1 MASRDNVYR
10 AGIPMM
16 TTLTRIP
23 AQAVLIGLFALSACS
38 GSAHEA
44 PPTAAPEAARAVPVR
59 GVNVEQRDLKETI
72 TVTGTLRPKA
82 EIKVIA
88 EVAARLDRLAKDEGS
103 VVRKGELLA
112 VLDDTDYNLT
122 LQRAKAALAV
132 ADANRAHAAAERDR
146 ANSLLKTGGITDKDH
161 LSAQVNLQV
170 SEASLAQAK
179 VEVAIA
185 EQNVTRTR
193 IVAPFSGRLID
204 RLSDAGS
211 YLASGTPIF
220 TLVDDAVLEFRGA
233 VPSSDYGKVKVNAP
247 VTLKMDAL
255 PDVQVTGQVTRIVP
269 MVQERNR
276 SFELIARVPGQQGLV
291 AGLFARAEIHVR
303 DVKGALLVPPSAV
316 VRDGANPDRADVFV
330 VANNKAERR
339 EIVLGVEQPDA
350 IQVTKGLTG
359 GETVVIDPPVSLT
372 SGATVQVQGKSAAAA
387 PATAPS
393 ASTAKAPATGH

>member
-1 MASRDNVYR
+1 VTSK
-10 AGIPMM
+10 
-16 TTLTRIP
+16 TLTHVP
-23 AQAVLIGLFALSACS
+23 VQAVPVRSLALIGLLAISAAGCS
-38 GSAHEA
+38 GAAHEA
-44 PPTAAPEAARAVPVR
+44 PATPAQETTRAVPVR
-59 GVNVEQRDLKETI
+59 GANVEQRDLRETL

-88 EVAARLDRLAKDEGS
+88 EVAARLDRLAKDEGA
-103 VVRKGELLA
+103 VVSKGELLA

-220 TLVDDAVLEFRGA
+220 TLVDDSVLEFRGA
-233 VPSSDYGKVKVNAP
+233 VPSSDYGKVKLNAP
-247 VTLKMDAL
+247 VTLTMDAL
-255 PDVQVTGQVTRIVP
+255 PDVEVTGQVTRVVP

-276 SFELIARVPGQQGLV
+276 SFELIARVPGRQGLV
-291 AGLFARAEIHVR
+291 AGLFARAAIYVR
-303 DVKGALLVPPSAV
+303 EVKGALLVPPSAV

-339 EIVLGVEQPDA
+339 EISLGVEQPDA
-350 IQVTKGLTG
+350 IQVIKGLSG

-387 PATAPS
+387 TPA
-393 ASTAKAPATGH
+393 APAAAQAPAASH

>member
-1 MASRDNVYR
+1 M
-10 AGIPMM
+10 
-16 TTLTRIP
+16 
-23 AQAVLIGLFALSACS
+23 
-38 GSAHEA
+38 
-44 PPTAAPEAARAVPVR
+44 PVR
-59 GVNVEQRDLKETI
+59 GANVEQRDLRETL

-103 VVRKGELLA
+103 VVSKGELLA

-179 VEVAIA
+179 AEVAIA

-220 TLVDDAVLEFRGA
+220 TLVDDSVLEFRGA
-233 VPSSDYGKVKVNAP
+233 VPSSDYGKVKLNAP
-247 VTLKMDAL
+247 VTLTMDAL
-255 PDVQVTGQVTRIVP
+255 PGVEVTGQVTRVVP

-276 SFELIARVPGQQGLV
+276 SFELIARVPGQKVLV
-291 AGLFARAEIHVR
+291 AGLFARAEIYVR
-303 DVKGALLVPPSAV
+303 EVKGALLVPPSAV

-339 EIVLGVEQPDA
+339 EISLGVEQPDA
-350 IQVTKGLTG
+350 IQVIKGLSG

-372 SGATVQVQGKSAAAA
+372 SGATVQVQGKSAAARCGTPA
-387 PATAPS
+387 PA
-393 ASTAKAPATGH
+393 ASH

>member
-1 MASRDNVYR
+1 MK
-10 AGIPMM
+10 
-16 TTLTRIP
+16 TLTTVP
-23 AQAVLIGLFALSACS
+23 VKAALLGLLTISVAACS
-38 GSAHEA
+38 GAAHEA
-44 PPTAAPEAARAVPVR
+44 PPTPAEATTRAVPVR
-59 GVNVEQRDLKETI
+59 GANVEQRDLRETI

-103 VVRKGELLA
+103 LVRKGELLA

-170 SEASLAQAK
+170 AEASFAQAK
-179 VEVAIA
+179 AEVAIA

-193 IVAPFSGRLID
+193 VIAPFSGRLID

-211 YLASGTPIF
+211 VLASGTPIF
-220 TLVDDAVLEFRGA
+220 TLVDDSELEFRAA
-233 VPSSDYGKVKVNAP
+233 VPSSDYAKVKVNAP
-247 VTLKMDAL
+247 VTLTMDAL
-255 PDVQVTGQVTRIVP
+255 PDVEVTGKVTRVVP

-276 SFELIARVPGQQGLV
+276 SFELIARVPGQQRLV
-291 AGLFARAEIHVR
+291 AGLFARAEIYVR
-303 DVKGALLVPPSAV
+303 EVKGALLVPPSAV

-339 EIVLGVEQPDA
+339 EIALGVEQPDA
-350 IQVTKGLTG
+350 IQVIKGLSG

-387 PATAPS
+387 PSPAA
-393 ASTAKAPATGH
+393 AQAPASH

>member
-1 MASRDNVYR
+1 MRRVQS
-10 AGIPMM
+10 GIP
-16 TTLTRIP
+16 TGIRTKKTFGVLTLF
-23 AQAVLIGLFALSACS
+23 GLLTLSLSACS
-38 GSAHEA
+38 GAAHEA
-44 PPTAAPEAARAVPVR
+44 PANATPEAPRSVPVR
-59 GVNVEQRDLKETI
+59 GANVEQRDLKETL

-88 EVAARLDRLAKDEGS
+88 EVAARLVRLAKDEGS
-103 VVRKGELLA
+103 VVQQGDLLA

-170 SEASLAQAK
+170 SEASYAQAK
-179 VEVAIA
+179 AEVAIA
-185 EQNVTRTR
+185 EQNITRTR
-193 IVAPFSGRLID
+193 IIAPFSGRLID

-220 TLVDDAVLEFRGA
+220 TLVDDSVLEFRAA
-233 VPSSDYGKVKVNAP
+233 VPSSDYAKVKVNAP
-247 VTLKMDAL
+247 VTLTMDAL
-255 PDVQVTGQVTRIVP
+255 PGVEVTGQVTRVVP

-276 SFELIARVPGQQGLV
+276 SFELIARVPGQKGLV
-291 AGLFARAEIHVR
+291 AGLFARAEVYVR
-303 DVKGALLVPPSAV
+303 EVKGALLVPPSSV

-339 EIVLGVEQPDA
+339 EIALGVEQPDA
-350 IQVTKGLTG
+350 IQVLKGLSG

-372 SGATVQVQGKSAAAA
+372 SGATVQVQGKNASAATPAA
-387 PATAPS
+387 PSTGTA
-393 ASTAKAPATGH
+393 AQAPAASH

>member
-1 MASRDNVYR
+1 VTSK
-10 AGIPMM
+10 
-16 TTLTRIP
+16 TLTHVP
-23 AQAVLIGLFALSACS
+23 VQAVPVRSLALIGLLAISAAGCS
-38 GSAHEA
+38 GAAHEA
-44 PPTAAPEAARAVPVR
+44 PATPAQETTRAVPVR
-59 GVNVEQRDLKETI
+59 GANVEQRDLRETL

-88 EVAARLDRLAKDEGS
+88 EVAARLDRLAKDEGA
-103 VVRKGELLA
+103 VVSKGELLA

-220 TLVDDAVLEFRGA
+220 TLVDDSVLEFRGA
-233 VPSSDYGKVKVNAP
+233 VPSSDYGKVKLNAP
-247 VTLKMDAL
+247 VTLTMDAL
-255 PDVQVTGQVTRIVP
+255 PDVEVTGQVTRVVP

-276 SFELIARVPGQQGLV
+276 SFELIARVPGRQGLV
-291 AGLFARAEIHVR
+291 AGLFARAAIYVR
-303 DVKGALLVPPSAV
+303 EVKGALLVPPSAV

-330 VANNKAERR
+330 VTNNKAERR
-339 EIVLGVEQPDA
+339 EISLGVEQPDA
-350 IQVTKGLTG
+350 IQVIKGLSG

-387 PATAPS
+387 
-393 ASTAKAPATGH
+393 APAAPAAAQAPAASH

>member
-1 MASRDNVYR
+1 
-10 AGIPMM
+10 MM
-16 TTLTRIP
+16 KTF
-23 AQAVLIGLFALSACS
+23 AVFGVLALSACS
-38 GSAHEA
+38 GAAHEA
-44 PPTAAPEAARAVPVR
+44 PATPATETTRAVPVR
-59 GVNVEQRDLKETI
+59 GASVEQRDLRETL

-88 EVAARLDRLAKDEGS
+88 EVAARLDRLVKDEGA
-103 VVRKGELLA
+103 VVSKGDLLA
-112 VLDDTDYNLT
+112 VLDDTDYKLT
-122 LQRAKAALAV
+122 LQRANAALAV

-170 SEASLAQAK
+170 TEASLAQAK

-211 YLASGTPIF
+211 YLASGTAIF
-220 TLVDDAVLEFRGA
+220 TLVDDSVLEFRGA
-233 VPSSDYGKVKVNAP
+233 VPSSDYGKVKLNAP
-247 VTLKMDAL
+247 VTLTMDAL
-255 PDVQVTGQVTRIVP
+255 PGVEVTGEVTRVVP

-276 SFELIARVPGQQGLV
+276 SFELIARVPGRQGLV
-291 AGLFARAEIHVR
+291 AGLFARAAIYVR
-303 DVKGALLVPPSAV
+303 EVKGALLVPPSAV

-330 VANNKAERR
+330 VANGKAERR
-339 EIVLGVEQPDA
+339 EISLGVEQPDA
-350 IQVTKGLTG
+350 IQVIKGLSG

-372 SGATVQVQGKSAAAA
+372 SGATVQVQGAQAQGKSAA
-387 PATAPS
+387 PAPS
-393 ASTAKAPATGH
+393 ASAPAQAPAASH

>member
-1 MASRDNVYR
+1 MKSFTHIRVSA
-10 AGIPMM
+10 A
-16 TTLTRIP
+16 
-23 AQAVLIGLFALSACS
+23 LIGLLALSACS
-38 GSAHEA
+38 GAAHEA
-44 PPTAAPEAARAVPVR
+44 PANATPEAPRAVPVR
-59 GVNVEQRDLKETI
+59 GASVEQRDLKETI

-82 EIKVIA
+82 EVKVIA
-88 EVAARLDRLAKDEGS
+88 EVAARLDRLAKDEGA
-103 VVRKGELLA
+103 VVRKGELIA
-112 VLDDTDYNLT
+112 VLDDTDYSLT

-170 SEASLAQAK
+170 TEASLAQAK

-193 IVAPFSGRLID
+193 IIAPFSGRLTD

-211 YLASGTPIF
+211 YLAAGTAIF
-220 TLVDDAVLEFRGA
+220 TLVDDSELEFRGA
-233 VPSSDYGKVKVNAP
+233 VPSSDFGKVKLNAP
-247 VTLKMDAL
+247 VTLTMDAL
-255 PDVQVTGQVTRIVP
+255 PDVEVAGQVTRVVP

-276 SFELIARVPGQQGLV
+276 SFELIARVPGQQRLV
-291 AGLFARAEIHVR
+291 AGLFARAAIHVR
-303 DVKGALLVPPSAV
+303 DVKGALLVPPAAV

-350 IQVTKGLTG
+350 IQVIKGLTG

-372 SGATVQVQGKSAAAA
+372 SGATVQVQGKNAPA
-387 PATAPS
+387 PATPA
-393 ASTAKAPATGH
+393 AAQAPAASH

>member
-1 MASRDNVYR
+1 
-10 AGIPMM
+10 M
-16 TTLTRIP
+16 TTKRMKTVPVKTAPLSLL
-23 AQAVLIGLFALSACS
+23 ALLGALALSAAACS
-38 GSAHEA
+38 G
-44 PPTAAPEAARAVPVR
+44 AAGETPATPGPETTRAVPVR
-59 GVNVEQRDLKETI
+59 GANVEQRDLKETL

-82 EIKVIA
+82 EVKVIA
-88 EVAARLDRLAKDEGS
+88 EVAARLVRLAKDEGS
-103 VVRKGELLA
+103 VVKQGELLA

-122 LQRAKAALAV
+122 LQRAKASLAV

-170 SEASLAQAK
+170 AEASFAQAK
-179 VEVAIA
+179 TEVAIA

-211 YLASGTPIF
+211 YLASGTAIF
-220 TLVDDAVLEFRGA
+220 TLVDDSVLEFRAA
-233 VPSSDYGKVKVNAP
+233 VPSSDFAKVKVNAP
-247 VTLKMDAL
+247 VTLTMDAL
-255 PDVQVTGQVTRIVP
+255 PDVEVTGQVTRIVP

-276 SFELIARVPGQQGLV
+276 SFELIARVPGQKGLV
-291 AGLFARAEIHVR
+291 AGLFARASIFVR
-303 DVKGALLVPPSAV
+303 EVKGALLVPPSAV

-339 EIVLGVEQPDA
+339 EISLGVEQPDA
-350 IQVTKGLTG
+350 IQVVKGLTG

-372 SGATVQVQGKSAAAA
+372 SGATVLVQGGQAQDKNTPAA
-387 PATAPS
+387 S
-393 ASTAKAPATGH
+393 R

>member
-1 MASRDNVYR
+1 MK
-10 AGIPMM
+10 
-16 TTLTRIP
+16 TLTTVP
-23 AQAVLIGLFALSACS
+23 VKAVLLGALAISIAACS
-38 GSAHEA
+38 GSAHE
-44 PPTAAPEAARAVPVR
+44 TAATPASETTARAVPVR
-59 GVNVEQRDLKETI
+59 GASVEQRDLRETL

-88 EVAARLDRLAKDEGS
+88 EVAARLVRLAKDEGS
-103 VVRKGELLA
+103 LVQKGELLA

-170 SEASLAQAK
+170 SEASLLQAK
-179 VEVAIA
+179 TEVAIA
-185 EQNVTRTR
+185 EQNITRTR

-204 RLSDAGS
+204 RLSDAGG

-220 TLVDDAVLEFRGA
+220 TLVDDSVLEFRAA
-233 VPSSDYGKVKVNAP
+233 VPSSDFAKVKVNAP
-247 VTLKMDAL
+247 VTLTMDAL
-255 PDVQVTGQVTRIVP
+255 PDVEVTGEVIRVVP

-276 SFELIARVPGQQGLV
+276 SFELIARVPGQKQLV
-291 AGLFARAEIHVR
+291 AGMFARAAIFVR
-303 DVKGALLVPPSAV
+303 DVKGALLVPPSSV

-339 EIVLGVEQPDA
+339 EITLGAEQPDA
-350 IQVTKGLTG
+350 IQVLKGLTA

-372 SGATVQVQGKSAAAA
+372 SGAAVQVQTGQARVTSEPPAAS
-387 PATAPS
+387 PS
-393 ASTAKAPATGH
+393 AQTPAASH

>member
-1 MASRDNVYR
+1 VTGMD
-10 AGIPMM
+10 AGIHMM
-16 TTLTRIP
+16 KTFTRIP
-23 AQAVLIGLFALSACS
+23 TRAAAAGLLALSVSACS
-38 GSAHEA
+38 GAAHEA
-44 PPTAAPEAARAVPVR
+44 PATATPETTRAVPVR
-59 GVNVEQRDLKETI
+59 GANVEQRDLKETL

-88 EVAARLDRLAKDEGS
+88 EVAARLVRLAKDEGA
-103 VVRKGELLA
+103 VVREGELLA

-161 LSAQVNLQV
+161 LTAQVNLQV
-170 SEASLAQAK
+170 AEASFAQAK
-179 VEVAIA
+179 AEVAIA

-193 IVAPFSGRLID
+193 VIAPFSGRLVD
-204 RLSDAGS
+204 RLADAGS
-211 YLASGTPIF
+211 VLASGTPIF
-220 TLVDDAVLEFRGA
+220 TLVDDSVLEFRAA

-247 VTLKMDAL
+247 VTLTMDAL
-255 PDVQVTGQVTRIVP
+255 PDLQVAGTVTRIVP

-276 SFELIARVPGQQGLV
+276 SFELIARVPGRQGLV
-291 AGLFARAEIHVR
+291 AGLFARATIHVR
-303 DVKGALLVPPSAV
+303 DLKGALLVPPSAV

-330 VANNKAERR
+330 VASNKAERR
-339 EIVLGVEQPDA
+339 EVLLGVEQPDA

-372 SGATVQVQGKSAAAA
+372 SGATVQVQGKS
-387 PATAPS
+387 
-393 ASTAKAPATGH
+393 

>member
-1 MASRDNVYR
+1 
-10 AGIPMM
+10 MM
-16 TTLTRIP
+16 NTLTRIP
-23 AQAVLIGLFALSACS
+23 AQTALLGLLAFSAAACS
-38 GSAHEA
+38 GAAHEA
-44 PPTAAPEAARAVPVR
+44 PATPTPEATTRAVPVR
-59 GVNVEQRDLKETI
+59 GANVEQRDLKETL

-103 VVRKGELLA
+103 VVKKGELLA

-132 ADANRAHAAAERDR
+132 ADANRAHASAERDR

-161 LSAQVNLQV
+161 LTAQVNLQV
-170 SEASLAQAK
+170 ADASFAQAK
-179 VEVAIA
+179 AEVAIA

-193 IVAPFSGRLID
+193 IIAPFSGRLID

-220 TLVDDAVLEFRGA
+220 TLVDDSVLEFRAA
-233 VPSSDYGKVKVNAP
+233 VPSSDFAKVKVNAP
-247 VTLKMDAL
+247 VTLTMDAL
-255 PDVQVTGQVTRIVP
+255 PDVSVTGQVTRVVP

-291 AGLFARAEIHVR
+291 AGLFARAAIHVR

-350 IQVTKGLTG
+350 IQVIKGLTG

-372 SGATVQVQGKSAAAA
+372 SGATVQVQGAQVQGKNAAA
-387 PATAPS
+387 PAAPPS
-393 ASTAKAPATGH
+393 GGAQAPAAGH

>member
-1 MASRDNVYR
+1 MR
-10 AGIPMM
+10 
-16 TTLTRIP
+16 TLTTVPVKAASITLLG
-23 AQAVLIGLFALSACS
+23 VLALSAVACS
-38 GSAHEA
+38 GSAHETPA
-44 PPTAAPEAARAVPVR
+44 TPATETTRAVPVR
-59 GVNVEQRDLKETI
+59 GASVEQRDLRETL

-82 EIKVIA
+82 EVKVIA
-88 EVAARLDRLAKDEGS
+88 EVAARLVRLAKDEGS
-103 VVRKGELLA
+103 VVKQGDLLA

-122 LQRAKAALAV
+122 LQRAKASMAV

-170 SEASLAQAK
+170 AEASLAQART
-179 VEVAIA
+179 EVAIA

-220 TLVDDAVLEFRGA
+220 TLVDDSVLEFRGA
-233 VPSSDYGKVKVNAP
+233 VPSSDYAKVKVNAP
-247 VTLKMDAL
+247 VTLTMDAL
-255 PDVQVTGQVTRIVP
+255 PNVEVAGQVTRIVP

-276 SFELIARVPGQQGLV
+276 SFELIARVPGQQQLV
-291 AGLFARAEIHVR
+291 AGLFARAAIYVR
-303 DVKGALLVPPSAV
+303 EVKGALLVPPSAV

-339 EIVLGVEQPDA
+339 EISLGVEQPDA
-350 IQVTKGLTG
+350 IQVIKGLTG

-372 SGATVQVQGKSAAAA
+372 SGATVQVQQGTQTQGPAA
-387 PATAPS
+387 S
-393 ASTAKAPATGH
+393 R

>member
-1 MASRDNVYR
+1 V
-10 AGIPMM
+10 
-16 TTLTRIP
+16 TTKTLTHVP
-23 AQAVLIGLFALSACS
+23 VQAAPVRSLALIGLLAISAAGCS
-38 GSAHEA
+38 GAAHEA
-44 PPTAAPEAARAVPVR
+44 PATPATETTRAVPVR
-59 GVNVEQRDLKETI
+59 GANVEQRDLRETL

-88 EVAARLDRLAKDEGS
+88 EVAARLDRLVKDEGA

-122 LQRAKAALAV
+122 LQRAKASLAV

-220 TLVDDAVLEFRGA
+220 TLVDDSVLEFRGA
-233 VPSSDYGKVKVNAP
+233 VPSSDYGKVKLNAP
-247 VTLKMDAL
+247 VTLTMDAL
-255 PDVQVTGQVTRIVP
+255 PGLEVTGQVTRVVP

-276 SFELIARVPGQQGLV
+276 SFELIARVPGQQRLV

-303 DVKGALLVPPSAV
+303 DLKGALLVPPSAV

-339 EIVLGVEQPDA
+339 EVSLGVEQPDA
-350 IQVTKGLTG
+350 IQVTKGLSG

-372 SGATVQVQGKSAAAA
+372 SGATVQVQGKNERPLTPALSPQAGRGGPGAAAA
-387 PATAPS
+387 
-393 ASTAKAPATGH
+393 GQ

>member
-1 MASRDNVYR
+1 MK
-10 AGIPMM
+10 
-16 TTLTRIP
+16 TLTTVP
-23 AQAVLIGLFALSACS
+23 VKAALLGVMALSVAACS
-38 GSAHEA
+38 GAASEA
-44 PPTAAPEAARAVPVR
+44 PATPATETTRAVPVR
-59 GVNVEQRDLKETI
+59 GASVEQRDLRETL

-82 EIKVIA
+82 EVKVIA

-103 VVRKGELLA
+103 VVNKGELLA

-193 IVAPFSGRLID
+193 IIAPFSGRLID

-220 TLVDDAVLEFRGA
+220 TLVDDSVLEFRGA
-233 VPSSDYGKVKVNAP
+233 VPSSDYGKVKLNAP
-247 VTLKMDAL
+247 VTLTMDAL
-255 PDVQVTGQVTRIVP
+255 PGVEVTGEVTRVVP

-276 SFELIARVPGQQGLV
+276 SFELIARVPGQKVLV
-291 AGLFARAEIHVR
+291 AGLFARAEIYVR
-303 DVKGALLVPPSAV
+303 EVKGALLVPPSAV

-339 EIVLGVEQPDA
+339 EISLGVEQPDA
-350 IQVTKGLTG
+350 IQVIKGLSG

-372 SGATVQVQGKSAAAA
+372 SGATVQVQGKNAPAAA
-387 PATAPS
+387 PA
-393 ASTAKAPATGH
+393 APAAQAPAASH

>member
-1 MASRDNVYR
+1 VTSKHVTHV
-10 AGIPMM
+10 PV
-16 TTLTRIP
+16 
-23 AQAVLIGLFALSACS
+23 QAVPVRSLALIGLLAIAAAGCS
-38 GSAHEA
+38 GAASEA
-44 PPTAAPEAARAVPVR
+44 PATPATETTRAVPVR
-59 GVNVEQRDLKETI
+59 GANVEQRDLRETL

-82 EIKVIA
+82 EVKVIA

-103 VVRKGELLA
+103 VVQKGELLA

-122 LQRAKAALAV
+122 LQRAKASLAV

-193 IVAPFSGRLID
+193 IVAPFSGRLTD

-220 TLVDDAVLEFRGA
+220 TLVDDSVLEFRGA
-233 VPSSDYGKVKVNAP
+233 VPSSDYGKVKLNAP
-247 VTLKMDAL
+247 VTLRMDAL
-255 PDVQVTGQVTRIVP
+255 PGVEVTGQVTRVVP

-276 SFELIARVPGQQGLV
+276 SFELIARVPGQKGLV
-291 AGLFARAEIHVR
+291 AGLFARAEIYVR
-303 DVKGALLVPPSAV
+303 EVKGALLVPPSAV

-339 EIVLGVEQPDA
+339 EISLGVEQPDA
-350 IQVTKGLTG
+350 IQVIKGLSG

-372 SGATVQVQGKSAAAA
+372 SGAGVQVQGKS
-387 PATAPS
+387 
-393 ASTAKAPATGH
+393 

>member
-1 MASRDNVYR
+1 MK
-10 AGIPMM
+10 
-16 TTLTRIP
+16 TLTTVP
-23 AQAVLIGLFALSACS
+23 VKAALLGVMALSVAACS
-38 GSAHEA
+38 GAASEA
-44 PPTAAPEAARAVPVR
+44 PATPATETTRAVPVR
-59 GVNVEQRDLKETI
+59 GASVEQRDLRETL

-82 EIKVIA
+82 EVKVIA

-103 VVRKGELLA
+103 VVNKGELLA

-193 IVAPFSGRLID
+193 IIAPFSGRLID

-220 TLVDDAVLEFRGA
+220 TLVDDSVLEFRGA
-233 VPSSDYGKVKVNAP
+233 VPSSDYGKVKLNAP
-247 VTLKMDAL
+247 VTLTMDAL
-255 PDVQVTGQVTRIVP
+255 PDVEVTGQVTRVVP

-276 SFELIARVPGQQGLV
+276 SFELIARVPGQKVLV
-291 AGLFARAEIHVR
+291 AGLFARAEIYVR
-303 DVKGALLVPPSAV
+303 EVKGALLVPPSAV

-339 EIVLGVEQPDA
+339 EISLGVEQPDA
-350 IQVTKGLTG
+350 IQVIKGLSG

-372 SGATVQVQGKSAAAA
+372 SGATVQVQGKNAPAAA
-387 PATAPS
+387 PA
-393 ASTAKAPATGH
+393 APAAQAPAASH